1 MGETVPSRTVIS
13 SRTHSQRQNQRL
25 DLQPN
30 FSITRRIVDVSI
42 QPDMNM
48 LAMVFDGTSPVLRET
63 RVADPVVGAGEL
75 LIDVHA
81 CGVCR
86 TDLHVVD
93 RDLTEPK
100 IPLIPGH
107 EIVGVVAAV
116 GEGVHEFKPGDR
128 VGVPWLGHTC
138 GHCSYCLKHRENLC
152 DHPGF
157 TGYTIDGGYA
167 EQTVADSRYCL
178 HLPPGYAD
186 AEAAPLLC
194 AGVIGY
200 RTLDMAR
207 DAARIGIYGFGAAAH
222 IVAQVARHQG
232 RTIYAFTR
240 PGDAAAQ
247 QLALRSGARWAG
259 GSDDT
264 PPEELDAALIFAP
277 VGALVPIALKAL
289 VKGGIVVCGGI
300 HMSEIP
306 AFSYDLLWEERRICS
321 VANLTREDGAAFMR
335 LAGEFKIEVQVT
347 RYPMKDAN
355 RALSDLREGRL
366 TGAAVL
372 VTLNESHNRH

>member
-1 MGETVPSRTVIS
+1 
-13 SRTHSQRQNQRL
+13 
-25 DLQPN
+25 
-30 FSITRRIVDVSI
+30 
-42 QPDMNM
+42 M
-48 LAMVFDGTSPVLRET
+48 LAMMFDGISPVLRET
-63 RVADPVVGAGEL
+63 QVAEPVVGARDL
-75 LIDVHA
+75 LIDIHA

-93 RDLTEPK
+93 RDLTSPK
-100 IPLIPGH
+100 LPLIPGH
-107 EIVGVVAAV
+107 EIVGVVAAI
-116 GEGVHEFKPGDR
+116 GSGVHDFKPGDR

-138 GHCSYCLKHRENLC
+138 GHCYYCLAHRENLC
-152 DHPGF
+152 DNPGF
-157 TGYTIDGGYA
+157 TGYTINGGYA
-167 EQTVADSRYCL
+167 ERTVADSRYCL
-178 HLPPGYAD
+178 HLPPAYAYAD

-200 RTLDMAR
+200 RTLELAGDAR
-207 DAARIGIYGFGAAAH
+207 RLGIYGFGAAAH

-232 RTIYAFTR
+232 RAIYAFTR
-240 PGDAAAQ
+240 PGDIAAQ

-259 GSDDT
+259 SSDEA

-335 LAGEFKIEVQVT
+335 LASEIKLEIEVT

-355 RALSDLREGRL
+355 RALDDLRAGRL
-366 TGAAVL
+366 SGAAVL
-372 VTLNESHNRH
+372 VMPDESHDRP